1 MNFYKTPTGSYMAL
15 DEINFFQVTFGK
27 RESDG
32 TFHFTQESFPA
43 EMLPELQEIY
53 ANAPITP
60 VDWTDSSVSQAD
72 VEALLLQN
80 FQLGNAIN
88 ALNTPS

>member
-1 MNFYKTPTGSYMAL
+1 MNFYKTPTGTYMGL
-15 DEINFFQVTFGK
+15 DEVNFFQVTFGK

-60 VDWTDSSVSQAD
+60 VDWTNSPVAKQD
-72 VEALLLQN
+72 VEAALLQN
-80 FQLGNAIN
+80 LQLGNAIDT
-88 ALNTPS
+88 LNNL